1 MANVETKNRLLT
13 DEEIIEEYKFGDNNG
28 ILEFARCIEL
38 MTINKLNEQE
48 STIINLRADVT
59 LLTEIIR
66 DLEGKNRGLENSR
79 NFIMNVLKQ

>member
-1 MANVETKNRLLT
+1 MDGMGPVDSNV
-13 DEEIIEEYKFGDNNG
+13 IINSLHK
-28 ILEFARCIEL
+28 
-38 MTINKLNEQE
+38 KVNEQE
-48 STIINLRADVT
+48 STIINLRADVA

>member
-1 MANVETKNRLLT
+1 MGCVYDSHRGLSAIQKSQERITKTKRRIIM
-13 DEEIIEEYKFGDNNG
+13 DEMSLVRKIK
-28 ILEFARCIEL
+28 
-38 MTINKLNEQE
+38 EQE
-48 STIINLRADVT
+48 ETIINLRADVT

>member
-1 MANVETKNRLLT
+1 MDELESLREQVRLQ
-13 DEEIIEEYKFGDNNG
+13 EE
-28 ILEFARCIEL
+28 
-38 MTINKLNEQE
+38 
-48 STIINLRADVT
+48 TIINLRADVV

>member
-1 MANVETKNRLLT
+1 MDGMGPVDSNV
-13 DEEIIEEYKFGDNNG
+13 IINSLHK
-28 ILEFARCIEL
+28 
-38 MTINKLNEQE
+38 KVNEQE

>member
-1 MANVETKNRLLT
+1 MDGMEPVDSN
-13 DEEIIEEYKFGDNNG
+13 IIIDSLHK
-28 ILEFARCIEL
+28 
-38 MTINKLNEQE
+38 KVNEQE
-48 STIINLRADVT
+48 STIINLRADVA

>member
-1 MANVETKNRLLT
+1 MMDELDLVKKTLL
-13 DEEIIEEYKFGDNNG
+13 
-28 ILEFARCIEL
+28 
-38 MTINKLNEQE
+38 EQE
-48 STIINLRADVT
+48 ATIINLKADIT

>member
-1 MANVETKNRLLT
+1 MDGMGPVDSNV
-13 DEEIIEEYKFGDNNG
+13 IIDSLHK
-28 ILEFARCIEL
+28 
-38 MTINKLNEQE
+38 KVNEQE
-48 STIINLRADVT
+48 STIINLRADVA

>member
-1 MANVETKNRLLT
+1 MGSVYESLRGLSAIQKSQERITKTKRRIIM
-13 DEEIIEEYKFGDNNG
+13 DEMSLVRKIK
-28 ILEFARCIEL
+28 
-38 MTINKLNEQE
+38 EQE
-48 STIINLRADVT
+48 ETIINLRADVT